1 MIDIHKAKRVQ
12 WKPSGRELG
21 DKEMAPEGV
30 CALWGAA
37 EGPRQKP
44 PGGSNLGGGSPG
56 RARDQGLPQRLAF
69 LVLEFPLRRV
79 L

>member
-1 MIDIHKAKRVQ
+1 
-12 WKPSGRELG
+12 
-21 DKEMAPEGV
+21 MAPEGV

-44 PGGSNLGGGSPG
+44 PGGSNLEGGSPG